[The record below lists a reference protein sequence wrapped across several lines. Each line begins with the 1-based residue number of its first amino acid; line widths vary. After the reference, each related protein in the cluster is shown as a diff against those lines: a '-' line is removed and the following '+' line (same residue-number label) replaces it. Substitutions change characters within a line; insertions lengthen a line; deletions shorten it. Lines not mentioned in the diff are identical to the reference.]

1 VEVQWIL
8 GGHPLTLVGHDPSPH
23 LGSAP
28 DAEDLDLRRQLT
40 DLGRTPP
47 PNGYSLQTHHEEK
60 PPPGPPVEHRI
71 TMVQTGPNSWRI
83 FADRRQAPL

>member
-1 VEVQWIL
+1 VEVQWFL
-8 GGHPLTLVGHDPSPH
+8 RGHPLTLVGHDPSPH
-23 LGSAP
+23 LGLVP
-28 DAEDLDLRRQLT
+28 GPEDIDLRRQLT

-47 PNGYSLQTHHEEK
+47 PNGYSLQTDEEK
-60 PPPGPPVEHRI
+60 PPPDPPVEHWI